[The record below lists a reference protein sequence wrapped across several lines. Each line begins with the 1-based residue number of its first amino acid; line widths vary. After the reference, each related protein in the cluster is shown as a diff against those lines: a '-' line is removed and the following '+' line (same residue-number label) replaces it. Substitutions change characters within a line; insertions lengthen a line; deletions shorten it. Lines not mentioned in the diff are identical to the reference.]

1 MTKNSDKRRKKFK
14 KPASKK
20 KAKIKSSTANTNRY
34 WDQDCLRETIL
45 TNGWYIVE
53 AMVQDAN
60 LFGMPTFQEDVN
72 FVLNKVTKEIT
83 GYSPISDEWDDRYDS
98 ASPGLRADATRY
110 FFGIKKL
117 LEETVNA
124 ICYYH
129 IINGKVHS
137 WNNEFSYKIDKKTLP
152 FKTLTCKQK
161 SKKITVRDP
170 VKAKKRHNAKKCT
183 KECWGSKW
191 KKLENLNPSERL
203 VYITYGR
210 DQLNLISRMVIA
222 ILNHLYW
229 GNQDDYN
236 ETEIE
241 NEMRICVYLDKLD
254 KNELSMLLQILLVSH
269 SKKLVK
275 AANCDYIAVDEGKHE
290 ALVDAIPPKLLNT
303 MTDAFNKILEN
314 ENEDYP
320 TLVAPRRRGTKR
332 KWFSPKSD

>member
-14 KPASKK
+14 KSASKK
-20 KAKIKSSTANTNRY
+20 KAKIKSSTTNTNRY

-53 AMVQDAN
+53 TMVHEGK
-60 LFGMPTFQEDVN
+60 LTFQEDVN
-72 FVLNKVTKEIT
+72 FDLNKVTKEIT

-98 ASPGLRADATRY
+98 ARPGLRADATRY

-117 LEETVNA
+117 LEETVNS
-124 ICYYH
+124 ILYYH
-129 IINGKVHS
+129 VINGKVPS
-137 WNNEFSYKIDKKTLP
+137 WNNHFSYKIDKKTLP

-161 SKKITVRDP
+161 SKRITVRDP
-170 VKAKKRHNAKKCT
+170 VKAKKRRDAKKCT

-203 VYITYGR
+203 AFIAYGR

-229 GNQDDYN
+229 GNQDGYDQ
-236 ETEIE
+236 TEIE
-241 NEMRICVYLDKLD
+241 NEIRIYGYLNELD
-254 KNELSMLLQILLVSH
+254 KNELSMILQILLISH

-275 AANCDYIAVDEGKHE
+275 AANCDYIAVDELKHIVL
-290 ALVDAIPPKLLNT
+290 ADAITPKILNI
-303 MTDAFNKILEN
+303 MAGAFNKILEN

-320 TLVAPRRRGTKR
+320 TLVAERRKDVKR